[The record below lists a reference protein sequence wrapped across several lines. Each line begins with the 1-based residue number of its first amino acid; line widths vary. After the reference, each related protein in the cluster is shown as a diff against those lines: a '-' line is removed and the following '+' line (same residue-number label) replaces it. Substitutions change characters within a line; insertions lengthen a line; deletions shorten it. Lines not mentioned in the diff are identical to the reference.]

1 MPVLLFMVKNLAV
14 TRKVIVA
21 NSYFCKKGTTE
32 LTDKLNQTLNSLKKG
47 FKDIPGD
54 RRALLEELA
63 IYIKGKLLSQKEVN
77 LVFICTHNSR
87 RSHMAQ
93 IWSCAAAYY
102 YDIQN
107 INTFSGGT
115 LKTAFHPMAVKAL
128 QKAGF
133 KIKKLDDKS
142 NPKYRVKID
151 KKGHP
156 LICYS
161 KRYNHKKNPQK
172 DFVAVMTCSD
182 ADESCPVIP
191 GAEYRTTIKY
201 DDPKKFDGKP
211 EAEEMYLERSEQIGR
226 EMLYVFSKVAGFN

>member
-1 MPVLLFMVKNLAV
+1 
-14 TRKVIVA
+14 
-21 NSYFCKKGTTE
+21 
-32 LTDKLNQTLNSLKKG
+32 LTDKLNQTLKSLRRG

-54 RRALLEELA
+54 RRVLLEELA
-63 IYIKGKLLSQKEVN
+63 IYIKGKLISQKEVN
-77 LVFICTHNSR
+77 LIFICTHNSR

-93 IWSCAAAYY
+93 IWSYAAAYY

-115 LKTAFHPMAVKAL
+115 QKTAFHPMAVKAL
-128 QKAGF
+128 TKAGF

-151 KKGHP
+151 KNEHA

-161 KRYNHKKNPQK
+161 KKYNHKKNPKK

-182 ADESCPVIP
+182 ADESCPVIS
-191 GAEYRTTIKY
+191 GAEYRTTINY

-211 EAEEMYLERSEQIGR
+211 QAEEMYLERSEQIGT
-226 EMLYVFSKVAGFN
+226 EMMYVFSKVAEFN